1 MPIQTPGSYE
11 DEADEVA
18 KRLVEGESDA
28 DEAKP
33 AVPAPAPASTPEKKD
48 EPGPYGMNMAAW
60 KALGPEG
67 QWAKMLEQFNVKP
80 DDARKLMRQ
89 ILSRGFVTKKYPLWG
104 GALNVTFRNP
114 PGEHRLRVARELDR
128 LDNPSRQ
135 MEAEAANRL
144 NLAGCLLSYED
155 GENNKQFAFPERNER
170 NPETLDKLFAE
181 RYAFV
186 DSIPPEVQ
194 THLFVVLNHFMGLVS
209 AVLANGAVG
218 SF

>member
-1 MPIQTPGSYE
+1 MPILTPGNYE
-11 DEADEVA
+11 DDADEMA
-18 KRLVEGESDA
+18 KRLVEGEAA
-28 DEAKP
+28 DEPKHAAPPAPVAEGAAKP
-33 AVPAPAPASTPEKKD
+33 KE
-48 EPGPYGMNMAAW
+48 EPGPYGMSMSAW

-67 QWAKMLEQFNVKP
+67 QWAKMLEQFNVEP
-80 DDARKLMRQ
+80 EAARKMMRQ
-89 ILSRGFVTKKYPLWG
+89 ILARGFVTKKYPLWA

-114 PGEHRLRVARELDR
+114 HGEHRLRVARELDR

-135 MEAEAANRL
+135 MIDEATNRL

-155 GENNKQFAFPERNER
+155 GVDNRQFAFPERNER
-170 NPETLDKLFAE
+170 DPEKLDKLYAE

>member
-33 AVPAPAPASTPEKKD
+33 AAPAPAPAPEKKD
-48 EPGPYGMNMAAW
+48 EPGPYGMTMAAW

-114 PGEHRLRVARELDR
+114 PGEHRLRVARELDVGE
-128 LDNPSRQ
+128 D
-135 MEAEAANRL
+135 EADALRAAEKI
-144 NLAGCLLSYED
+144 AEKFGII
-155 GENNKQFAFPERNER
+155 FR
-170 NPETLDKLFAE
+170 NPVGK
-181 RYAFV
+181 
-186 DSIPPEVQ
+186 
-194 THLFVVLNHFMGLVS
+194 
-209 AVLANGAVG
+209 AVLAENRDDFGEAFRVARKLRQRG
-218 SF
+218 Q